1 MVKRIER
8 EKELAILKYM
18 TMKKTCS
25 AILLALMSF
34 GFVNTYAD
42 NDNKEKKLMLNRHL
56 TRLRKKPKRIIKR
69 LRTELSRSMKMPRMA
84 RLRYLIRLKTVL

>member
-25 AILLALMSF
+25 AILLALMSL
-34 GFVNTYAD
+34 GFVKTYAD
-42 NDNKEKKLMLNRHL
+42 NDKKEKKTNSENAFDKV
-56 TRLRKKPKRIIKR
+56 KK
-69 LRTELSRSMKMPRMA
+69 
-84 RLRYLIRLKTVL
+84 